1 MDKLNDVFKNLSISE
16 NTNSQLQKKIT
27 YLALG
32 PESFFGDNVKTKYF
46 TGLNSYKML
55 FLLHDTIAPHLS
67 QTSLTAL
74 STFQQLILTLMKLR
88 LNLPMQYLSYRL
100 CFYPDYWLLKVC
112 EY

>member
-1 MDKLNDVFKNLSISE
+1 MDKLNDVFKNLSIRESK
-16 NTNSQLQKKIT
+16 NSQLQKKIT

-32 PESFFGDNVKTKYF
+32 RESFFGDNVKTKYF

-67 QTSLTAL
+67 QTAL

-100 CFYPDYWLLKVC
+100 CFYPDYWLQKVC